1 MPHPGKARG
10 PRIYACNPVWLSWPV
25 LLIVLAL
32 GITGTSI
39 TGSAE
44 AATLNEVRVGNHGD
58 YIRIVF
64 QLSSQ
69 VEYQLN
75 QDTGASSI
83 TIRFFKTD
91 TTISKSLELAQASC
105 LAGVNTLQQDD
116 QLVAQLRFNSGWN
129 KLNPF
134 ILRGP
139 DRMVL
144 DVFCGEG
151 GGAGPAPTEIQLD
164 QAPHTP
170 EAKPEEKPKA
180 KESSPTLTT
189 EPQMESETTPVV
201 AKEPL
206 VTEPA
211 TPSASG
217 DEIRGQKPITK
228 NKQAAKPVAAP
239 KVVPQKKDPFQ
250 KYLLILLAAITGVII
265 ILIALIVIQKE
276 SQPTDSDDIR
286 DNTRVDPDETMRAI
300 DQQIKTKL
308 MKYDDQ

>member
-10 PRIYACNPVWLSWPV
+10 PWIYACNHVWLCWPV
-25 LLIVLAL
+25 LLISLAL

-39 TGSAE
+39 AGSAE
-44 AATLNEVRVGNHGD
+44 AATLNDVRVGNHGD

-91 TTISKSLELAQASC
+91 TTISKSLESAQASC
-105 LAGVNTLQQDD
+105 LAGVHTLQQDD
-116 QLVAQLRFNSGWN
+116 LVVAQLRFNSGWN

-134 ILRGP
+134 ILREP
-139 DRMVL
+139 ARMVL
-144 DVFCGEG
+144 DVFCGEDVS
-151 GGAGPAPTEIQLD
+151 ADPAPTKIQLD
-164 QAPHTP
+164 QAPPTP
-170 EAKPEEKPKA
+170 EAKPEEKPEEI
-180 KESSPTLTT
+180 ESSPTLTT
-189 EPQMESETTPVV
+189 KPQVEPETTPIV
-201 AKEPL
+201 AKVPL

-211 TPSASG
+211 TPSAV
-217 DEIRGQKPITK
+217 DKPRVQKPIAK

-239 KVVPQKKDPFQ
+239 MVVPQKKDPFQ

-265 ILIALIVIQKE
+265 ILIALIVIQKKSQSTE
-276 SQPTDSDDIR
+276 SEEVS
-286 DNTRVDPDETMRAI
+286 DNTRADPDETMRAI